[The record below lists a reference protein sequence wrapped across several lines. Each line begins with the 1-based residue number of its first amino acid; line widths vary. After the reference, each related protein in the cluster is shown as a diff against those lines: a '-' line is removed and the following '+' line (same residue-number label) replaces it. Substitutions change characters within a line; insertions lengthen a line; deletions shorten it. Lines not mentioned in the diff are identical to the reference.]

1 MDFSYLDIDFEV
13 IDFFEREKFH
23 SFETANAILI
33 DKTGI
38 INFFEKEDDL
48 IQLQQTLTTNKNI
61 VAEKRIEYGDF
72 QTNKYLSESICNYLC
87 TKQINPQVL
96 LEPTCGKGNFILSAI
111 KSFDSLQQI
120 FGIEIQANYVWQLK
134 FDLLSYYLNNSKA
147 KKPQIYLYHSNVFNF
162 DFQQIKKCLNGQE
175 LLIVGN
181 PPWVT
186 NTALSTLSSKN
197 LPIKSNFKQTKGIDA
212 ITGKGNF
219 DIGEYISLNMLDLFA
234 DEKGYFA
241 FLIKNSVIKNIVF
254 EQKKNKY
261 PISNIEKHT
270 INSQK
275 EFGAAVDASLFV
287 CKFKSIPEYTAK
299 EYDFYTSESKVTL
312 GWVNNKFASDIE
324 KYKKNQIFDG
334 LCPFEWRQGI
344 KHDCAKIMELERI
357 AGCFRNAL
365 GEEFE
370 LEEDLVYGLL
380 KSSDLKEDKI
390 NNPRKYTIITQ
401 KRVGQETKYILEKL
415 PKTKAYLH
423 QHKDYFSSRKSS
435 IYIGKPMFSIFGIGD
450 YSFKP
455 YKVAI
460 SGLYKQTKFTLVEPN
475 GAPIMLDD
483 TCYFI
488 GFDTLE
494 DALITQY
501 LLNKTET
508 QEFIQSFMF
517 NDAKRVITKDLL
529 MRIDFYSIVQHAN
542 FAELQHLVSET
553 QWKKYINTIFSKRKN
568 ELNLFDF
575 SVANQSLYPT

>member
-357 AGCFRNAL
+357 TGCFRNAL
-365 GEEFE
+365 GEEFD